1 MNDNNKRIVAAIID
15 FYIICFLSSAFI
27 CVFTLG
33 KFSITPFSII
43 SYLAISIILLLF
55 KDLVLKNTSIGKR
68 ILKLEVVKTDG
79 TKLMPTDII
88 KRNIPFI
95 VLLPVEVFLLITN
108 NKRIGDIWAKTS
120 IVHNNCN
127 SKKGK

>member
-55 KDLVLKNTSIGKR
+55 KDLVIKNTSIGKR